1 MKIENGQS
9 VFDTFL
15 PQAKRS
21 DLAEGDGP
29 RVKYVARSAALL
41 GMVSLFLFA
50 AEIFTIPT
58 IATTVSW
65 HIIIGLVLTGIL
77 VAKLTITFYRFYS
90 FYANQSQ
97 FLKAGPPWAP
107 LRILAVPFSLST
119 ILLMGSGIE
128 LTFTGP
134 SSFSTSFLQPAHT
147 LISIFWLFLFGLH
160 AFAYLQ
166 RSTRSTARDI
176 RSLVVSS
183 KRPRTQAGARSRFL
197 VLVLAVLAG
206 LGSSYYLRGP
216 IRTWETAFHSGT
228 SPSAPATPLI
238 PVRNNYY
245 SKHEIMLAQERL
257 RTHLN
262 DVKVLR
268 GKG

>member
-1 MKIENGQS
+1 MKIEDGQS

-21 DLAEGDGP
+21 DLAEDDGP
-29 RVKYVARSAALL
+29 NVQYVARSAALL
-41 GMVSLFLFA
+41 GVVSLILFV
-50 AEIFTIPT
+50 AEVFTIPT

-65 HIIIGLVLTGIL
+65 HIIIGLVLTAIL
-77 VAKLTITFYRFYS
+77 VTKLLFTLYRFYG
-90 FYANQSQ
+90 FYANQAE

-128 LTFTGP
+128 LTFAGP

-166 RSTRSTARDI
+166 RSTRSTTRDL
-176 RSLVVSS
+176 RSLVVST
-183 KRPRTQAGARSRFL
+183 KRPRTQRGARSRFL
-197 VLVLAVLAG
+197 VLVFAVFGGLA
-206 LGSSYYLRGP
+206 SSYYLQGP
-216 IRTWETAFHSGT
+216 IRTWETAFRTGT
-228 SPSAPATPLI
+228 SPSAPTSPLI
-238 PVRNNYY
+238 PVRNNHY
-245 SKHEIMLAQERL
+245 SRHEVILAQKRL
-257 RTHLN
+257 HTHLN

-268 GKG
+268 EKG